1 MAAFLR
7 VIVLLTTAALLL
19 ASESPGLAAETT
31 CAKCGMEVSAYAYS
45 HAEIIKENGEPEKFC
60 SVTCALQIAR
70 LNPMSRIRVA
80 DYDTHELIDAE
91 KAFWVVGG
99 SKPGVMSREA
109 KWAFG
114 IKARAEVF
122 IGAWGGAL
130 VDWKEVVR
138 LTDTE
143 AKKAEEEAKS
153 FFSR

>member
-1 MAAFLR
+1 MVFLLR
-7 VIVLLTTAALLL
+7 VKVLLTAAALLL
-19 ASESPGLAAETT
+19 ASTPSGLAKETT

-45 HAEIIKENGEPEKFC
+45 HAEIKKENGEPEKFC

-70 LNPMSRIRVA
+70 TNPMSRIRVA
-80 DYDTHELIDAE
+80 DYDTHELIDAP

-99 SKPGVMSREA
+99 AKPGVMSREA

-138 LTDTE
+138 ITE
-143 AKKAEEEAKS
+143 AEAKQAEEEAKS
-153 FFSR
+153 FFSK